1 LNETEVPATD
11 VHRSLPD
18 HPSENI
24 IGSLHEGVKT
34 RSQLQSNVAS
44 VQSFYTA
51 QTETANICKFRC
63 FLSQI
68 EPKSV
73 KEALKEDSWIDA
85 MQEELSQFEK
95 LGVWKYV
102 NTPKNAKVIG
112 MKWVFRCKRDDQG
125 VVIRNKARLVVQ
137 GSSQQEGID
146 YEEVYAPV
154 ARLEAIRIFLAYAS
168 FKGFKV
174 FQLDVKSAFL
184 YGEVKEIVYVA
195 QPPGFVNK
203 DEPHKCYRLVKALYG
218 LHQAPRAW
226 YGTLSNYLLENGFI
240 RGSVDCTLFIK
251 HVDKH
256 MLIVQV
262 YVDDIIFGSTNERLC
277 KEFEAVMKARFEMS
291 SLGELS
297 FFLGLQ
303 VQQLPTGIFVHQ
315 TKYVNEIL
323 SRFKMETCK
332 PVSTPMETKHGLGPD
347 ERGEEIDDTYYRSII
362 GSLMYLTASRPD
374 IMFPTCVCARY
385 QVKPRQSHLEAV
397 KRIMRYLKGAPDL
410 GLWYPKDDP
419 FELKAYSDSDYGA
432 CKKDAKSTTAGCQFF
447 GSRLVT
453 WQCKKQT
460 SVALSTCESEYVAAA
475 SCCSQVLW
483 IQQHMRDYG
492 LSFLKTPIY
501 VDNSAAVS
509 ITNNPVQHSK
519 TKHIAI
525 RHHFIRDCR
534 EKDII
539 VVSNIK
545 TEFQCADLF
554 TKAFDRNRF
563 NFLLKLNGIT
573 KCVLEDD
580 GDVSDSDI

>member
-1 LNETEVPATD
+1 V
-11 VHRSLPD
+11 
-18 HPSENI
+18 
-24 IGSLHEGVKT
+24 
-34 RSQLQSNVAS
+34 
-44 VQSFYTA
+44 
-51 QTETANICKFRC
+51 
-63 FLSQI
+63 
-68 EPKSV
+68 EPKNV
-73 KEALKEDSWIDA
+73 KEAMKEDSWIDA
-85 MQEELSQFEK
+85 MQEELNQFEK

-102 NTPKNAKVIG
+102 TTPKNAKVIG

-137 GSSQQEGID
+137 GCSQQEGID
-146 YEEVYAPV
+146 YDEVYAPV

-203 DEPHKCYRLVKALYG
+203 DEPHKCYRLVKSLYG

-226 YGTLSNYLLENGFI
+226 YGTLSNYLLENGFT

-251 HVDKH
+251 HVNEH
-256 MLIVQV
+256 MLILQV
-262 YVDDIIFGSTNERLC
+262 YVDDIIFGSTNEKLC

-303 VQQLPTGIFVHQ
+303 VQQMPTGIFVHQ
-315 TKYVNEIL
+315 TKYVNEVL

-332 PVSTPMETKHGLGPD
+332 PISTPMDTKHGLGPD
-347 ERGEEIDDTYYRSII
+347 ERGEEVDDTYYRSII

-385 QVKPRQSHLEAV
+385 QVKPKKSHLEAV

-410 GLWYPKDDP
+410 GLWYPRDDP

-432 CKKDAKSTTAGCQFF
+432 CKTDAKSTTAGCQFF

-492 LSFLKTPIY
+492 LTFLKTPIY

-539 VVSNIK
+539 VVTNIK

-563 NFLLKLNGIT
+563 NFLLKLNGIQR
-573 KCVLEDD
+573 CVLDEDD
-580 GDVSDSDI
+580 GDLSDSEN